1 MYVKRKE
8 YLIKRLE
15 RELKVLSNKA
25 RFIKEQCDDVI
36 DLRKKKKVDVIEL
49 LKSRGYDMVDE
60 DEEYKYLRKMTIE
73 SVEEENYMRLMK
85 ECEMKKKEL
94 DVLKKKTI
102 ENMWL
107 GELGVLKVE
116 YEKYLVD
123 RKVKLYG
130 LDVKKKKKVK
140 VVSN

>member
-1 MYVKRKE
+1 M
-8 YLIKRLE
+8 
-15 RELKVLSNKA
+15 
-25 RFIKEQCDDVI
+25 
-36 DLRKKKKVDVIEL
+36 RKKKKIQVIEL
-49 LKSRGYDMVDE
+49 LKTRGYDMVDE

-94 DVLKKKTI
+94 EVLKKKTV
-102 ENMWL
+102 ENIWL

-116 YEKYLVD
+116 YEKYLLE

-140 VVSN
+140 SSK